1 MSSPRQHRN
10 SAILN
15 HSPNS
20 PGSGRSLTISGIG
33 SPMTMRA
40 GRPLRVTPQ
49 DFRSRHCSPRNVR
62 ARISMAAEA
71 YMARSRRP
79 IRPCSAWES
88 VRSEGQTNVS
98 TVALSTGR
106 PRIYD
111 LEEVVRFARDS
122 ALEGCR

>member
-1 MSSPRQHRN
+1 
-10 SAILN
+10 
-15 HSPNS
+15 
-20 PGSGRSLTISGIG
+20 
-33 SPMTMRA
+33 
-40 GRPLRVTPQ
+40 
-49 DFRSRHCSPRNVR
+49 
-62 ARISMAAEA
+62 MAAEA

-122 ALEGCR
+122 PLEGNGFELPVPRAMQGAEGDSRRLRCMPPSVDYLRLILGAISRSLLSGGSA